1 MVVAVLVTLATLPIL
16 PTTQTA
22 TTKLRTA
29 VVVPLA
35 EKTPEPPPRA
45 DRKIREPA
53 PKKLVIERPPSE
65 KPASREPAPEKPA
78 TPTPEP
84 VPEPERDSDRS
95 SDENLVRSLRAG
107 ATSVPVL
114 PGADRKV
121 STKRP
126 SPVATPSVTTE
137 SRPRNNQLSLSV
149 PRLGLENVLVGDSPD
164 QGYLDREGIMH
175 LSGTG
180 FPYERGSNTYIA
192 GHANYDASRIPS
204 VFRNLKD
211 LQPGDHITLHDA
223 VGRTYD
229 YRVYERLVVTPR
241 DVWVTRPVPSKKI
254 VSLQTCFPFPTFD
267 KRLVVRGELVG

>member
-1 MVVAVLVTLATLPIL
+1 MAALVTLATFPIL
-16 PTTQTA
+16 PATQTD

-29 VVVPLA
+29 VVVPIA
-35 EKTPEPPPRA
+35 EKTPEPHPKA
-45 DRKIREPA
+45 NRKIREPV
-53 PKKLVIERPPSE
+53 PKKLVIERPPPE
-65 KPASREPAPEKPA
+65 KLAPRELTPEKPA
-78 TPTPEP
+78 VPIPEPTPD
-84 VPEPERDSDRS
+84 PERNSDK
-95 SDENLVRSLRAG
+95 NLVRPLRAG

-126 SPVATPSVTTE
+126 YPMAAPSVTTE
-137 SRPRNNQLSLSV
+137 SRPRNNQLSLSM
-149 PRLGLENVLVGDSPD
+149 PRLGLEDVLVGDSPD

-211 LQPGDHITLHDA
+211 LQPGDHIILHDA

-241 DVWVTRPVPSKKI
+241 DVWVTRPIPGKKI
-254 VSLQTCFPFPTFD
+254 VSLQTCFPSPTFD
-267 KRLVVRGELVG
+267 KRLVVRGELVR

>member
-1 MVVAVLVTLATLPIL
+1 MVVAALVTLATLPIL

-35 EKTPEPPPRA
+35 EKTPEPPSRV

-78 TPTPEP
+78 TPTPKP
-84 VPEPERDSDRS
+84 APGPEQDSDRS
-95 SDENLVRSLRAG
+95 SNENLVRPLRAG

-126 SPVATPSVTTE
+126 YPMAAPSVTTE
-137 SRPRNNQLSLSV
+137 SRPRNNQLSLSM
-149 PRLGLENVLVGDSPD
+149 PRLGLEDVLVGDSPD

-211 LQPGDHITLHDA
+211 LQPGDHIILHDA

-241 DVWVTRPVPSKKI
+241 DVWVTRPIPGKKI
-254 VSLQTCFPFPTFD
+254 VSLQTCFPSPTFD
-267 KRLVVRGELVG
+267 KRLVVRGELVR